1 MALSGV
7 ALLGL
12 LRPLLLP
19 RQPEL
24 PQLPPVLALD
34 EDWQLASDPPAHHRR
49 GSHPVWRPVAVGPTS
64 RLLGPSGQQVLI
76 TPLASWSLEAFD
88 PEAAVRGMAGLDLSK
103 ARSGTGPGL
112 QQHCLTEDGKTAEG
126 AEELQELLK
135 RKDPK
140 FFSTPYRS
148 IRRMV
153 LPPQPRSKSCLL
165 LTTESAD
172 LLSTSTASFSTASP
186 RVFEQ
191 LSLQVLWPPT
201 GDKLRPWEHDSL
213 PN

>member
-7 ALLGL
+7 AVLAL

-24 PQLPPVLALD
+24 PQLPPAMALD
-34 EDWQLASDPPAHHRR
+34 EDWQLASDPPAHRR
-49 GSHPVWRPVAVGPTS
+49 RRSHPVWRPVAVGPTS

-88 PEAAVRGMAGLDLSK
+88 PESAVRGMAGLDLSM
-103 ARSGTGPGL
+103 ARSGSGPHL
-112 QQHCLTEDGKTAEG
+112 QQRCLTEDGKMAER
-126 AEELQELLK
+126 ADELRELLK

-172 LLSTSTASFSTASP
+172 LLSTSPASPSTASP
-186 RVFEQ
+186 LVFEQ
-191 LSLQVLWPPT
+191 LNLEVLWPPT
-201 GDKLRPWEHDSL
+201 GDE
-213 PN
+213 

>member
-7 ALLGL
+7 AVLGL

-34 EDWQLASDPPAHHRR
+34 EDWQLASDPSAHRR
-49 GSHPVWRPVAVGPTS
+49 RRSHPVWRPVAVGPTS

-76 TPLASWSLEAFD
+76 TPLASWSLKAFD

-103 ARSGTGPGL
+103 ARSGTGPRL

-135 RKDPK
+135 REDPK

-172 LLSTSTASFSTASP
+172 LLSTSTASSSTASP

-191 LSLQVLWPPT
+191 LNLQVFWPPT
-201 GDKLRPWEHDSL
+201 GDE
-213 PN
+213 